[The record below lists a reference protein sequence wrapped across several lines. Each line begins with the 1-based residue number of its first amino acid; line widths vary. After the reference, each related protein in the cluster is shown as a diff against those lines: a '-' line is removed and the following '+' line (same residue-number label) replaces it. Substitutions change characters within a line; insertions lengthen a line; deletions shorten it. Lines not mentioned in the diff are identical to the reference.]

1 MEKKKKSFGRKLL
14 RFMIELVKIAVMLSI
29 CAGIGIFLAVGNRA
43 SSPSRFAKKFFSN
56 YITNNYEEMY
66 KMIDIQES
74 EFINFENYKSKCEGE
89 KIYGSIKDYHLSK
102 PVRQGGTVTFVAT
115 YKIGDDSTSHTY
127 TITLRRQK
135 EKVYKFFDTWKVSVD
150 RFVIKDYEI
159 NVPVGTVVTLDGI
172 DITSYKK
179 ETSEDGTQDRYV
191 IDKIFSGDHTVAVNL
206 DATGEITKTQYV
218 TQDMAS
224 MTITTSDFAMKPDVQ
239 RKLNE
244 YSVFVVNAMYQYA
257 MDRTKNFDNISVLYN
272 NTEEAQASAKA
283 TFEKISSGV
292 VQENGAA
299 VRQLELKSVKP
310 QINAFT
316 YPDRVTVRVNYDY
329 SFTAVTGTTALTGI
343 VSEYSGEGSDYAD
356 VYFNLVDGDW
366 KIVKVDM
373 ECFDYSQQ

>member
-1 MEKKKKSFGRKLL
+1 MEKKKKSLGRKIF
-14 RFMIELVKIAVMLSI
+14 RFFIEAFKILFMLAI
-29 CAGIGIFLAVGNRA
+29 CAGLGIFLAVGNRA
-43 SSPSRFAKKFFSN
+43 SSPERYAKKFFSY

-74 EFINFENYKSKCEGE
+74 KFINYENYKSKCEGE
-89 KIYGSIKDYHLSK
+89 KIYGSIRDYHLSK
-102 PVRQGGTVTFVAT
+102 PVRQGDTVTFVAT
-115 YKIGDDSTSHTY
+115 YKLGEETNSHTY
-127 TITLRRQK
+127 TITLRKQK

-150 RFVIKDYEI
+150 RFIIRNYEI
-159 NVPVGTVVTLDGI
+159 NVPVGTYVTLDGE
-172 DITSYKK
+172 DIAAYKK
-179 ETSEDGTQDRYV
+179 ETSEDGTQDKYV

-218 TQDMAS
+218 TQDMAT

-244 YSVFVVNAMYQYA
+244 YSVFVVNAMYQYS
-257 MDRTKNFDNISVLYN
+257 MDRTKNFQNISILYL

-283 TFEKISSGV
+283 TFDKISGAV
-292 VQENGAA
+292 VQDNGAA
-299 VRQLELKSVKP
+299 IRQLELKSLKP

-316 YPDRVTVRVNYDY
+316 YPDRVTVRMNYDY

-343 VSEYSGEGSDYAD
+343 VSEYTGEGSDYAD

-373 ECFDYSQQ
+373 ECLNYSQ

>member
-1 MEKKKKSFGRKLL
+1 MEKKKKSLGRKIF
-14 RFMIELVKIAVMLSI
+14 RFFIEAFKILFMLAI
-29 CAGIGIFLAVGNRA
+29 CAGLGIFLAVGNRA
-43 SSPSRFAKKFFSN
+43 SSPERYAKKFFSY

-74 EFINFENYKSKCEGE
+74 KFINYENYKSKCEGE
-89 KIYGSIKDYHLSK
+89 KIYGSIRDYHLSK
-102 PVRQGGTVTFVAT
+102 PVRQGDTVTFVAT
-115 YKIGDDSTSHTY
+115 YKLGEETNSHTY
-127 TITLRRQK
+127 TITLRKQK

-150 RFVIKDYEI
+150 RFIIRNYEI
-159 NVPVGTVVTLDGI
+159 NVPVGTYVTLDGE
-172 DITSYKK
+172 DIAAYKK
-179 ETSEDGTQDRYV
+179 ETSEDGTQDKYV

-218 TQDMAS
+218 TQDMAT

-244 YSVFVVNAMYQYA
+244 YSVFVVNAMYQYS
-257 MDRTKNFDNISVLYN
+257 MDRTKNFQNISILYL

-283 TFEKISSGV
+283 TFDKISGAV
-292 VQENGAA
+292 VQDNGAA
-299 VRQLELKSVKP
+299 IRQLELKSLKP

-343 VSEYSGEGSDYAD
+343 VSEYTGEGSDYAD

-373 ECFDYSQQ
+373 ECLNYSQ

>member
-1 MEKKKKSFGRKLL
+1 MEKKKKSLGRKIF
-14 RFMIELVKIAVMLSI
+14 RFLIETIKILIMLAI
-29 CAGIGIFLAVGNRA
+29 CAGIGIFLAVGRRA
-43 SSPSRFAKKFFSN
+43 SSPERFAKKFFSY

-74 EFINFENYKSKCEGE
+74 KFINYENYKSKCEGE
-89 KIYGSIKDYHLSK
+89 KIYGSIRDYRLSK
-102 PVRQGGTVTFVAT
+102 PVRQGDTVTFVAT
-115 YKIGDDSTSHTY
+115 YRLGEDTNSHTY

-150 RFVIKDYEI
+150 RFVIRNYEI
-159 NVPVGTVVTLDGI
+159 NVPVGTYVTLDGE
-172 DITSYKK
+172 DIAAYKK
-179 ETSEDGTQDRYV
+179 ETSEDGTQDKYV

-218 TQDMAS
+218 TQDMAQ

-239 RKLNE
+239 TKLNE
-244 YSVFVVNAMYQYA
+244 YSVYVVNAMYQYS
-257 MDRTKNFDNISVLYN
+257 MDRTKNFQNISILYL

-283 TFEKISSGV
+283 TFDKLCAAV

-299 VRQLELKSVKP
+299 IRQLELKSLKP

-316 YPDRVTVRVNYDY
+316 YPDRVSVRVNYDY
-329 SFTAVTGTTALTGI
+329 SYTAVTGTTALTGI
-343 VSEYSGEGSDYAD
+343 VSEYTGEGSDYAD

-373 ECFDYSQQ
+373 ECLDYSQH

>member
-1 MEKKKKSFGRKLL
+1 MEKKKKSLGRKIF
-14 RFMIELVKIAVMLSI
+14 RFFIEAFKILFMLAI
-29 CAGIGIFLAVGNRA
+29 CAGLGIFLAVGNRA
-43 SSPSRFAKKFFSN
+43 SSPERYAKKFFSY

-74 EFINFENYKSKCEGE
+74 KFINYENYKSKCEGE
-89 KIYGSIKDYHLSK
+89 KIYGSIRDYHLSK
-102 PVRQGGTVTFVAT
+102 PVRQGDTVTFVAT
-115 YKIGDDSTSHTY
+115 YKLGEDTNSHTY
-127 TITLRRQK
+127 TITLRKQK

-150 RFVIKDYEI
+150 RFIIRNYEI
-159 NVPVGTVVTLDGI
+159 NVPVGTYVTLDGE
-172 DITSYKK
+172 DIAAYKK
-179 ETSEDGTQDRYV
+179 ETSEDGTQDKYV

-218 TQDMAS
+218 TQDMAT

-244 YSVFVVNAMYQYA
+244 YSVFVVNAMYQYS
-257 MDRTKNFDNISVLYN
+257 MDRTKNFQNISILYL

-283 TFEKISSGV
+283 TFDKISGAV
-292 VQENGAA
+292 VQDNGAA
-299 VRQLELKSVKP
+299 IRQLELKSLKP

-343 VSEYSGEGSDYAD
+343 VSEYTGEGSDYAD

-373 ECFDYSQQ
+373 ECLNYSQ